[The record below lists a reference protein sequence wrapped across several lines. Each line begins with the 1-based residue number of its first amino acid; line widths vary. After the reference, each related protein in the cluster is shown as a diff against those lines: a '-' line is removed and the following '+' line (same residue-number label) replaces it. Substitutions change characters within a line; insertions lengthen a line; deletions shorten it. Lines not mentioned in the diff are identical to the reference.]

1 MERTEAKPTRR
12 KLIDSARKL
21 FLERG
26 YEGVSIRDVTE
37 AAGAN
42 VASINYHFGGKE
54 NLYREVFR
62 ELLTA
67 RVSDIL
73 GRLDAVISEKSP
85 PDLGKVFRTYLEGLL
100 GEFLVSGEAQNF
112 AKLVSNE
119 MSENGLASEILV
131 REAAVPIH
139 RVLKGAILAARPDIA
154 DIKAS
159 LIIAS
164 IFGQMFHFV
173 RARHVIEHTMARSY
187 DEEFVRVIMDHIV
200 EFSLKGMGERP

>member
-1 MERTEAKPTRR
+1 MERTEAKPTRK
-12 KLIDSARKL
+12 KLLESARIL

-26 YEGVSIRDVTE
+26 YEGVSIRDVTD

-42 VASINYHFGGKE
+42 VASINYHFGGKD

-62 ELLTA
+62 EMLSE

-73 GRLDAVISEKSP
+73 RRLDAVISEKSP
-85 PDLGKVFRTYLEGLL
+85 PDLGKVFRTYMEGLL
-100 GEFLVSGEAQNF
+100 GEFLVSKDAQNF

-119 MSENGLASEILV
+119 MSVNGLASEILV

-139 RVLKGAILAARPDIA
+139 KVLKGAILAARPDIPE
-154 DIKAS
+154 IKAS

-164 IFGQMFHFV
+164 VFGQMFHFV
-173 RARHVIEHTMARSY
+173 RARHVIEHTMGREY
-187 DEEFVRVIMDHIV
+187 DEEVIRVIMDHIV
-200 EFSLKGMGERP
+200 EFSLRGMGEKP